1 MTCYTPPPSR
11 TSCPEFTSK
20 VSKKGD
26 GQAID
31 SELPVT
37 GLVAKDSYLSS
48 VANALLPLCVCV
60 LHRGREARGEDE
72 KAGSKVRPSAPRASN

>member
-1 MTCYTPPPSR
+1 MTCFMPPPSR

-31 SELPVT
+31 AELPVT
-37 GLVAKDSYLSS
+37 GLVAKDLCLSS
-48 VANALLPLCVCV
+48 VPNIQLPLCVCV
-60 LHRGREARGEDE
+60 LHRGREA
-72 KAGSKVRPSAPRASN
+72 